1 MLTIQD
7 VGTEILGN
15 TPRKFYVFGGSEYGI
30 KCKYLD
36 ILKEHYG
43 KYEEYQSVNDVLK
56 IMSTMHIIPLEPMLY
71 IVRYDESFVSNLSD
85 QTEKQIDSAN
95 IIGTVVCIYESDK
108 HMTKLYKFLQNYTV
122 KIDSVGIN
130 FKIKYLH
137 TDFPKLP
144 DKLINLAAQYG
155 TDYND
160 AKNMCRSMSMVDV
173 ERIFLLSDKQI
184 LALFGKQK
192 SHSVDDLKIAIA
204 TKNFNY
210 LVNYL
215 ETVDDYDSIFYTI
228 LSTMVE
234 LEKILS
240 NSKYVQSNLKDYAK
254 YWFESD
260 IYNMFMNTYEEIRK
274 LRSYATDA
282 KLSLIYLFGL
292 MRFKHIPSLEFM
304 EMEE

>member
-1 MLTIQD
+1 MLTIQE

-43 KYEEYQSVNDVLK
+43 KYEEHQSVDDVLK

-71 IVRYDESFVSNLSD
+71 IVRYDESFVSSLSD

-173 ERIFLLSDKQI
+173 ERMFLLSDKQI
-184 LALFGKQK
+184 LELFGKQK
-192 SHSVDDLKIAIA
+192 SHSTDDLKVAIA

-215 ETVDDYDSIFYTI
+215 ESTDDYDGIFYTI
-228 LSTMVE
+228 LSTMLE
-234 LEKILS
+234 LEKVLS
-240 NSKYVQSNLKDYAK
+240 SKYAQSNLKDYAK

-260 IYNMFMNTYEEIRK
+260 IYNMFMNTYEEIHK

-292 MRFKHIPSLEFM
+292 LRFKHVPSLEFM
-304 EMEE
+304 ENEE